1 MASRSI
7 AENEVWLNA
16 EKYRIKGPVRRFT
29 ASLQP
34 GKVTTGDFGNESNPF
49 ASTIELGDFRGGIGI
64 NRADLRKDFGRCW
77 WSTCQ
82 LRYKRQTVLPG
93 RPVTTA
99 AGPAQDVQVLI
110 DFLNEKYACWG
121 TEVYKYNNSTDSWGS
136 NLRTLLAVATDA
148 IAGFVGATNTLVI
161 ATTTEVDYSTDGAAW
176 NRNTTDIKYLAIWK
190 DLLWG
195 IDNAGNLY
203 YTDDLSG
210 AWTTDAVLYLPAGY
224 ATDLLVGP
232 DAQGNDILY
241 CSTKVGL
248 YAHDDANRR
257 FVKRSEERR

>member
-1 MASRSI
+1 MPSRSI

-161 ATTTEVDYSTDGAAW
+161 ATTRCRISLTSVAPWRRSRRTLPLIRPGSP
-176 NRNTTDIKYLAIWK
+176 TTTLHSPLLPTPLAITRK
-190 DLLWG
+190 FRDCPLLRSALRHDT
-195 IDNAGNLY
+195 IVL
-203 YTDDLSG
+203 
-210 AWTTDAVLYLPAGY
+210 AVAVRLQEPK
-224 ATDLLVGP
+224 P
-232 DAQGNDILY
+232 
-241 CSTKVGL
+241 
-248 YAHDDANRR
+248 
-257 FVKRSEERR
+257 ERRRNGMYRTES